1 MRNNE
6 KGASSRTKGEQI
18 IVQSSHEA
26 IGRNERIDTVID
38 SVMSEGKIIH
48 EYLDDI
54 IFYEEDNKENE
65 MNHNVRG
72 FINTNDIFN
81 YLVPKKNEV
90 EKPEID
96 ITESHSDKVRTD
108 SKSKKGEEGSLREL
122 ETDNNQVIGPES
134 YEARIIDDPKQGGKT
149 SNVVQTKLDVE
160 PPNVLY
166 GNNTLNSHI
175 LPNKADIINDDK
187 DHEKNVNIR

>member
-1 MRNNE
+1 MKNDK
-6 KGASSRTKGEQI
+6 KGATSYIKGEQN
-18 IVQSSHEA
+18 IVRNSHEA
-26 IGRNERIDTVID
+26 IGRNERIDNVID
-38 SVMSEGKIIH
+38 SVMSEGNIIH

-108 SKSKKGEEGSLREL
+108 SKNKKDEGGSLREL
-122 ETDNNQVIGPES
+122 EIDSNQVIGSRS
-134 YEARIIDDPKQGGKT
+134 YEARIIDKVVKQ
-149 SNVVQTKLDVE
+149 VM
-160 PPNVLY
+160 
-166 GNNTLNSHI
+166 
-175 LPNKADIINDDK
+175 
-187 DHEKNVNIR
+187 